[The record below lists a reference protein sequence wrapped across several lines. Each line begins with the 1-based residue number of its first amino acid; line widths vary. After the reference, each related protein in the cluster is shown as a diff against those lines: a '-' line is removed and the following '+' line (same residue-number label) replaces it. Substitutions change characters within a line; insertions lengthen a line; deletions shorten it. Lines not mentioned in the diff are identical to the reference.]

1 MKIKTQSD
9 WEPIVFTIVLA
20 LLFMSILLYSTHL
33 EGKVAKLEARVSD
46 LEHSYNK
53 ELVKIDQKVTR
64 LLKAAGL
71 WN

>member
-1 MKIKTQSD
+1 MKRKSD
-9 WEPIVFTIVLA
+9 WEPIAFTIVLA

-33 EGKVAKLEARVSD
+33 EGKVAALEVRISD
-46 LEHSYNK
+46 LEYAYDK
-53 ELVKIDQKVTR
+53 QLVKIDQKVTR